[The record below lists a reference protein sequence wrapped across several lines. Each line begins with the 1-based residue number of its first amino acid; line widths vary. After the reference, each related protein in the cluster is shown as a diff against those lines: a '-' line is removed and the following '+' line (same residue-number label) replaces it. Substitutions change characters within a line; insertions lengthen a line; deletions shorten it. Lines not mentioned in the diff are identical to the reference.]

1 MSSETH
7 FGDKISDRKISA
19 IVACYRDG
27 QAIPFMYERLTKTFK
42 EIGCKYEII
51 FVNDGSPDNSE
62 AVLDK
67 IAEKDHN
74 VVAINHSRN
83 FSSQNA
89 FFSGL
94 SVCTG
99 DGAVFLDGDL
109 QDPPEVIKEFA
120 EKWMEGNDVVYGV
133 RVKRDATLSL
143 RVGFKTFYWLF
154 SKLSYI
160 KIPRDAGDF
169 GLIDRKVID
178 VILSMPERDLFIR
191 GMRAW
196 AGFKQ
201 VGVPYFRPER
211 MFGVTTNSFWKNV
224 RWAKKGVFSFSYEP
238 LEFIFYVSILT
249 FFVALVGII
258 VYISLYFVYPDQ
270 PRGITTIIVL
280 VLFFSSVQLL
290 SISIIGE
297 YLGRIFEEVKDR
309 PRFVVKKI
317 LNKPKK

>member
-1 MSSETH
+1 MTSHSPESI
-7 FGDKISDRKISA
+7 KNKKISA
-19 IVACYRDG
+19 IIACYRDG
-27 QAIPFMYERLTKTFK
+27 QAIPFMHERLTKTFK

-67 IAEKDHN
+67 IAEADHN
-74 VVAINHSRN
+74 VVAITHSRN

-94 SVCTG
+94 TVSTG
-99 DGAVFLDGDL
+99 DSAVFLDGDL

-120 EKWMEGNDVVYGV
+120 QKWMEGFDVVYGV
-133 RVKRDATLSL
+133 RVKRDASLSL
-143 RVGFKTFYWLF
+143 RVGFKAFYWIF

-178 VILSMPERDLFIR
+178 VILSMPEKDLFIR

-196 AGFKQ
+196 AGYKQ

-238 LEFIFYVSILT
+238 LEFIFYLSLVT
-249 FFVALVGII
+249 FCIALIGII
-258 VYISLYFVYPDQ
+258 TYISFYFVYPDQ

-280 VLFFSSVQLL
+280 ILFFSSVQLL